1 MDSKKH
7 KLRFTRILKI
17 TVLFVMTWVL
27 FSSTGQSASLCR
39 QTIMFVGKT
48 EGDTSTLMFYEYVS
62 GECSTPYRQHYLKI
76 GPEGLLDAVF
86 KGSYALTLP
95 LWNDSATNGKRLEE
109 AELLLKSGDA
119 WVMPFGQSIRAPEH
133 DFAFDSTYSESVLV
147 YNKWYGGFFD
157 EPRMDVEADLL
168 YRLPNGLYKNY
179 EIKDAY
185 LMRQSRILFLIIYQP
200 LEKVGLDSMH
210 GVLVYRV
217 KKLQK

>member
-1 MDSKKH
+1 MSKI
-7 KLRFTRILKI
+7 LNNYAAIRSQRFIALLLLSFILLLPDAFPA
-17 TVLFVMTWVL
+17 T
-27 FSSTGQSASLCR
+27 LCR
-39 QTIMFVGKT
+39 QTIELVGKT
-48 EGDTSTLMFYEYVS
+48 EGDTSTLLYYEYVS
-62 GECSTPYRQHYLKI
+62 GECGYYRMHRLSI
-76 GPEGLLDAVF
+76 GPDSVLSIKEWRLEN
-86 KGSYALTLP
+86 LTLP
-95 LWNDSATNGKRLEE
+95 LWDDSATNGKRLEE

-157 EPRMDVEADLL
+157 EPRMDVDADLL

-185 LMRQSRILFLIIYQP
+185 LMRQSRILFLTIYQP
-200 LEKVGLDSMH
+200 LEKAGLDSMH

-217 KKLQK
+217 KKLER

>member
-1 MDSKKH
+1 MDNKKRNMRSIH
-7 KLRFTRILKI
+7 LLKI
-17 TVLFVMTWVL
+17 TVLLVVTWAL
-27 FSSTGQSASLCR
+27 FSSTGQSATLCR
-39 QTIMFVGKT
+39 QTIELVGKT
-48 EGDTSTLMFYEYVS
+48 EGDTSTLLYYEYVS
-62 GECSTPYRQHYLKI
+62 GECGYYRMHRLSI
-76 GPEGLLDAVF
+76 GPDSVLSIKEWRLEN
-86 KGSYALTLP
+86 LTLP
-95 LWNDSATNGKRLEE
+95 LWDDSATNGKRLEE

-157 EPRMDVEADLL
+157 EPRMDVDADLL

-185 LMRQSRILFLIIYQP
+185 LMRQSRILFLTIYQP
-200 LEKVGLDSMH
+200 LEKAGLDSMH

-217 KKLQK
+217 KKLER